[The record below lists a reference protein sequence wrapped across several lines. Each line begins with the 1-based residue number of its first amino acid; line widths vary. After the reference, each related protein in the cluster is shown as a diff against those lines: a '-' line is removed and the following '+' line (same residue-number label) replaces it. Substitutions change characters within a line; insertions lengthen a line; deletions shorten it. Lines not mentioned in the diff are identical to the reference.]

1 MRVVFIV
8 NPRAGVVDNLEMAR
22 LALAALTAK
31 GWDGSI
37 ETTEARGC
45 AERIAREVLVGCDDV
60 ICGVGGDGTTSE
72 IVNGLMARDVEDRP
86 RLAQLPGG
94 TGNAFLRD
102 LELRRW
108 EPAVERLL
116 ENRSRRIDLFEITVG
131 AERRFGFNIVGWGVF
146 STAGLLAERFRRL
159 GRSRYDLAGFLE
171 IIRNEKFR
179 GSMSADGE
187 EPVSGPFRLVVASN
201 TAHTGNGLRLAPDAL
216 LDDGKLALL
225 YLRSGSILRTL
236 RLFLALQKGTHI
248 GRPGIHYRK
257 VERLRLATDGGWP
270 INVDG
275 EILGSGGFE
284 VQVRPQAL
292 RLAL

>member
-8 NPRAGVVDNLEMAR
+8 NPRAGVVDNLGMAR
-22 LALAALTAK
+22 SALAALTAK
-31 GWDGSI
+31 GWVGSI
-37 ETTEARGC
+37 EMTEARGC
-45 AERIAREVLVGCDDV
+45 AERIAREVSIDGEDI

-108 EPAVERLL
+108 QVAVERILK
-116 ENRSRRIDLFEITVG
+116 NTTRRLDLFEISVG
-131 AERRFGFNIVGWGVF
+131 AERLFGFNIVGWGVF
-146 STAGLLAERFRRL
+146 STAGLLAERFRRM

-171 IIRNEKFR
+171 IVRNRKFE
-179 GSMSADGE
+179 GSMSADE
-187 EPVSGPFRLVVASN
+187 EDEVAGPFRLVVASN
-201 TAHTGNGLRLAPDAL
+201 TAHTGNGLKLAPDAI
-216 LDDGKLALL
+216 LDDGKLELL
-225 YLRSGSILRTL
+225 YLHSGSIIRTL
-236 RLFLALQKGTHI
+236 GLFLALRKGTHI
-248 GRPGIHYRK
+248 GRPGVHYRR
-257 VERLRLATDGGWP
+257 VERLRLATDGAWP

-275 EILGSGGFE
+275 EIFGSGGFE
-284 VQVRPQAL
+284 VQVRPRAL